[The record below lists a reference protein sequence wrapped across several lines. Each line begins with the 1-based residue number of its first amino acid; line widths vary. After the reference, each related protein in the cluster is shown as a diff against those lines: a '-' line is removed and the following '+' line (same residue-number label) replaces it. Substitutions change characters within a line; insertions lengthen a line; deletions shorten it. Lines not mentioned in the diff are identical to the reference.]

1 MKRTLLTI
9 VAVMFFMFPVMVNA
23 SEADIFDKMLNDAH
37 NKLQETITTDESTL
51 NTELFNEIAN
61 FEDAA
66 METNPLFGGV
76 LTSVADYVPSVS
88 VSVLSSSIK
97 VTGIDVIMILSVLI
111 GAITLVLISRKN
123 SVKAN

>member
-9 VAVMFFMFPVMVNA
+9 VAVMFFLFPVMVNA

-61 FEDAA
+61 FEDTA

>member
-9 VAVMFFMFPVMVNA
+9 VAVVFFMFPVMVNA

-37 NKLQETITTDESTL
+37 NKLQETITTDENTL
-51 NTELFNEIAN
+51 NTELFNEIASL
-61 FEDAA
+61 EDTA
-66 METNPLFGGV
+66 METSPLFGGV

-88 VSVLSSSIK
+88 VSVLSSSVK
-97 VTGIDVIMILSVLI
+97 VTGIDVVMMLSILI
-111 GAITLVLISRKN
+111 GVVTLILINRKN

>member
-1 MKRTLLTI
+1 MKKTLLTV

-37 NKLQETITTDESTL
+37 NKLQETITTDENTL

-61 FEDAA
+61 LEDTT
-66 METNPLFGGV
+66 METSPIFGGV
-76 LTSVADYVPSVS
+76 LTSVADYVPSIS
-88 VSVLSSSIK
+88 VSVLSSGIK
-97 VTGIDVIMILSVLI
+97 VTGIDVVVMLSILI

-123 SVKAN
+123 LVKLN